1 MRKYLLIG
9 CVGLLI
15 SCSSGSQKGTKP
27 LYEVL
32 SQQADGGARISFFE
46 LLTEAKEIKMLQN
59 DPQLNKKINE
69 ADLTGSNFVI
79 LNAGEQET
87 LGYQYTIEQLT
98 ETKDS
103 ILVYPKLVAPKT
115 ASKAEK
121 DIYYTPFTVLK
132 INSKKPIGF
141 K

>member
-1 MRKYLLIG
+1 MRKHLAICFISVL
-9 CVGLLI
+9 C
-15 SCSSGSQKGTKP
+15 SCSSGTPKGSKP
-27 LYEVL
+27 LYEIL
-32 SQQADGGARISFFE
+32 TQQADGGARISFFE

-98 ETKDS
+98 ETQDS
-103 ILVYPKLVAPKT
+103 ILVYPKLLAPKA
-115 ASKAEK
+115 ASEAEK

>member
-1 MRKYLLIG
+1 MRKFLLIACLG
-9 CVGLLI
+9 ILI

-27 LYEVL
+27 LYELL

-69 ADLTGSNFVI
+69 ADLKGSNFVI

-98 ETKDS
+98 ETQDS
-103 ILVYPKLVAPKT
+103 IFVSPKLVAPKT
-115 ASKAEK
+115 ALKAEK

>member
-1 MRKYLLIG
+1 MRKFLLIACLG
-9 CVGLLI
+9 ILI

-27 LYEVL
+27 LYELL

-59 DPQLNKKINE
+59 DAQLNKKIIG
-69 ADLTGSNFVI
+69 ADLKGSNFVI

-98 ETKDS
+98 ETQDS
-103 ILVYPKLVAPKT
+103 ILVYPKLLAPKT